1 MSRARRALLGLIS
14 RAAVGGSIAPEE
26 EERLAGELRLLGFR
40 GALRTH
46 LLRRMMGAA
55 LRGGEV
61 RLVFPALDGLFTLAC
76 STQDTGVGSEILGT
90 GIHEPH
96 VVEFYRGFLRPG
108 MVVVDVGANIGFHAL
123 HAAKLVQPGGRVVAV
138 EPDPVNAGLLAFSVT
153 LNSGL
158 PVEVIQAALSDEGG
172 TLILSDLGNAGNSG
186 ARFTHRDRASL
197 ERLVHGP
204 QPWFSTAPALRWD
217 DGHLELP
224 ISLVKIDVEGH
235 EPQVLR
241 GMEKAIARHRPVIL
255 TEFAPSNLRD
265 LGGVEPTDYLAWFR
279 ERGYRGAV
287 LDEAGG
293 PPRPLSGEAAPDP
306 GERHHVDLVFTPG

>member
-1 MSRARRALLGLIS
+1 MSGARRALLGLIS
-14 RAAVGGSIAPEE
+14 RAAVGGRIGPEE
-26 EERLAGELRLLGFR
+26 EERLSGELRLLGFR

-55 LRGGEV
+55 LRRGEV

-76 STQDTGVGSEILGT
+76 SSQDTGVGWEVLGS

-96 VVEFYRGFLRPG
+96 VVAFYRRFLKPG

-123 HAAKLVQPGGRVVAV
+123 HAAKLVHPGGRVVAV
-138 EPDPVNAGLLAFSVT
+138 EPDPGNAALLSFSLT
-153 LNSGL
+153 LNPDL
-158 PVEVIQAALSDEGG
+158 PVEVIEAALSDAAG

-186 ARFTHRDRASL
+186 ARFTHRDREEL

-204 QPWFSTAPALRWD
+204 QPRFSTARAFRWD
-217 DGHLELP
+217 DAHGKLP
-224 ISLVKIDVEGH
+224 ISLLKIDVEGH
-235 EPQVLR
+235 EPQALQ
-241 GMEKAIARHRPVIL
+241 GMEEAIARHRPVIL

-265 LGGVEPTDYLAWFR
+265 LGGTEPARYLEWFR

-287 LDEAGG
+287 LEEGNG
-293 PPRPLSGEAAPDP
+293 TPRPLAGDALPDL
-306 GERHHVDLVFTPG
+306 GGRHHVDLVFTPG